1 MEKSKVLF
9 VDDDKNLLH
18 ALQRKMRHKYDFE
31 IAIGGQEA
39 LRILMEDGPF
49 AVCIADMR
57 MPGMDGV
64 KLLTEIGRVS
74 PDTVRMMLTGNADQ
88 HTAVEA
94 INRGHIFRFF
104 SKPCDDEILEQGIND
119 AIRQYHLITAERD
132 LLEQTL
138 AGSVKVLTDV
148 LAQLNP
154 LIFGRSMRVK
164 SWCDM
169 IARDIGYPQPW
180 ELGLAAL
187 LAPIGLVSLPPETL
201 ARLAMGKV
209 LQPLERDLLKRTPEV
224 GKRLISNIPRLNHI
238 GEIVYLQFRNFDG
251 TGFPTDNSPKGTDI
265 PLGARVLRILNDLA
279 EISTS
284 DMPLAQNFD
293 ELKEHSHRY
302 DPELFGQISD
312 LLAIVDDSYDVDIH
326 PKGREQDILLKSLR
340 VHDFLMTD
348 IETVDGHVL
357 LTHGNHVSEV
367 QLQRLRVFQQIHKFH
382 EPIRIRR
389 GGMKPSQ
396 NG

>member
-18 ALQRKMRHKYDFE
+18 AMQRKLRGKYDFE

-64 KLLTEIGRVS
+64 KLLTEISRVS

-251 TGFPTDNSPKGTDI
+251 TGFPADNSPKGTDI

-279 EISTS
+279 EISTG

-293 ELKEHSHRY
+293 ELKEHAHRY
-302 DPELFGQISD
+302 DPELFGQISN
-312 LLAIVDDSYDVDIH
+312 LVAIVDDSYDLETH

-340 VHDFLMTD
+340 VNDFLMTD

>member
-1 MEKSKVLF
+1 
-9 VDDDKNLLH
+9 
-18 ALQRKMRHKYDFE
+18 
-31 IAIGGQEA
+31 
-39 LRILMEDGPF
+39 
-49 AVCIADMR
+49 
-57 MPGMDGV
+57 
-64 KLLTEIGRVS
+64 
-74 PDTVRMMLTGNADQ
+74 
-88 HTAVEA
+88 
-94 INRGHIFRFF
+94 
-104 SKPCDDEILEQGIND
+104 
-119 AIRQYHLITAERD
+119 
-132 LLEQTL
+132 
-138 AGSVKVLTDV
+138 
-148 LAQLNP
+148 
-154 LIFGRSMRVK
+154 
-164 SWCDM
+164 
-169 IARDIGYPQPW
+169 
-180 ELGLAAL
+180 
-187 LAPIGLVSLPPETL
+187 
-201 ARLAMGKV
+201 
-209 LQPLERDLLKRTPEV
+209 
-224 GKRLISNIPRLNHI
+224 
-238 GEIVYLQFRNFDG
+238 
-251 TGFPTDNSPKGTDI
+251 
-265 PLGARVLRILNDLA
+265 VLRILNDLA

-293 ELKEHSHRY
+293 ELKEHPHRY

>member
-9 VDDDKNLLH
+9 VDDDRNLLH
-18 ALQRKMRHKYDFE
+18 ALQRKMRRKFDFE
-31 IAIGGQEA
+31 IAIGGEEA

-94 INRGHIFRFF
+94 INRGQIFRFF
-104 SKPCDDEILEQGIND
+104 SKPCDDEVLEQGIND
-119 AIRQYHLITAERD
+119 AIRQHQLITAERN

-164 SWCDM
+164 SWCDL

-187 LAPIGLVSLPPETL
+187 LAPIGMVSLPPDTL

-224 GKRLISNIPRLNHI
+224 GKQLIANIPRLNHI
-238 GEIVYLQFRNFDG
+238 GEIVYLQFKNFDG
-251 TGFPTDNSPKGTDI
+251 SGFPVGDNPKGKDI

-279 EISTS
+279 ELSTS

-293 ELKEHSHRY
+293 ELREHPHRY
-302 DPELFGQISD
+302 DPELLGQISD
-312 LLAIVDDSYDVDIH
+312 LLAIVDDSYDIETH
-326 PKGREQDILLKSLR
+326 PKGREQDVFLKSLR

-348 IETVDGHVL
+348 IETVEGHIL

-367 QLQRLRVFQQIHKFH
+367 QLQRLRVFQQIHKFR

-389 GGMKPSQ
+389 GGSRPST
-396 NG
+396 ND

>member
-9 VDDDKNLLH
+9 VDDDRNLLH
-18 ALQRKMRHKYDFE
+18 ALQRKMRRKFDFE
-31 IAIGGQEA
+31 IAVGGQEA

-57 MPGMDGV
+57 MPGMDGI
-64 KLLTEIGRVS
+64 KLLTEIGRIS

-94 INRGHIFRFF
+94 INRGKIFRFF
-104 SKPCDDEILEQGIND
+104 SKPCDDEMLEQGIND
-119 AIRQYHLITAERD
+119 AIRQHHLITAERD

-187 LAPIGLVSLPPETL
+187 LAPIGMVSLPPDTL

-209 LQPLERDLLKRTPEV
+209 LQPLERDLLNRTPEV
-224 GKRLISNIPRLNHI
+224 GRQLIANIPRLNHI
-238 GEIVYLQFRNFDG
+238 GDIVYLQFKNFDG
-251 TGFPTDNSPKGTDI
+251 SGFPVGESPKETDI
-265 PLGARVLRILNDLA
+265 PLGARILRILNDLA
-279 EISTS
+279 ELSTS

-293 ELKEHSHRY
+293 ELQDHPHRY
-302 DPELFGQISD
+302 DPALLDHISD
-312 LLAIVDDSYDVDIH
+312 LLAIVDDSYDLKAH
-326 PKGREQDILLKSLR
+326 PKGREQDIFLKSLR
-340 VHDFLMTD
+340 VNDFLMTD
-348 IETVDGHVL
+348 IETVEGHVL
-357 LTHGNHVSEV
+357 LTHGNHLSEV
-367 QLQRLRVFQQIHKFH
+367 QLQRLRVFQEIHKFR

-389 GGMKPSQ
+389 GGSRPS
-396 NG
+396 